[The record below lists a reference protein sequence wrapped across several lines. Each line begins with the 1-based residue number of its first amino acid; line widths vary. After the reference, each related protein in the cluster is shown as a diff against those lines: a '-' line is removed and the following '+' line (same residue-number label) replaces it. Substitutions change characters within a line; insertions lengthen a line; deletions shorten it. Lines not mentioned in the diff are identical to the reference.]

1 MQFLPAPFAFAL
13 AFTALQAAADD
24 PQRIV
29 SAGGDLT
36 EIVFALGHGDRL
48 VGADSTSTY
57 PAEARALA
65 QVGYVRRLAAEGVV
79 SLAPDLV
86 LAADDAGSAATM
98 ELLSEA
104 GVRILTAPATDTVDD
119 VPAKV
124 RFIGEAIGDP
134 DAGEALAASIAADV
148 ATVRQAVSRLASTP
162 KVLFILSVRGGAP
175 LVGGTGTSAHTMI
188 EEAGGDNV
196 AAALDGWKPMNSEA
210 IIAAAPEVIVMTTAH
225 SDRLGGLDEVL
236 SRPDISLTPAGKAK
250 RGVSLDAMMLLGMG
264 PRVAEGIKKLARAVH
279 PPAKLKEAG
288 L

>member
-1 MQFLPAPFAFAL
+1 MMLRAAPFAFAL
-13 AFTALQAAADD
+13 AFTALQATADD

-36 EIVFALGHGDRL
+36 EIVYALGHGDRL

-57 PAEARALA
+57 PAEAQKLA
-65 QVGYVRRLAAEGVV
+65 QVGYVRRLAAEGVI

-86 LAADDAGSAATM
+86 LAADDAGPAATM
-98 ELLSEA
+98 ELLAEA
-104 GVRILTAPATDTVDD
+104 GVRILTAPATETVDD
-119 VPAKV
+119 VPAKI
-124 RFIGEAIGDP
+124 RFVGEAIGDP

-148 ATVRQAVSRLASTP
+148 RAIRQTVSGLASKP

-188 EEAGGDNV
+188 EEAGAENV
-196 AAALDGWKPMNSEA
+196 AAVLDGWKPMNSEA
-210 IIAAAPEVIVMTTAH
+210 IIAAAPEIIVMTSAH

-236 SRPDISLTPAGKAK
+236 ARPDISLTPAGKAQ

-264 PRVAEGIKKLARAVH
+264 PRVADGIKELARAVH